1 MNKELRV
8 KIYKYSVNQVT
19 PRGKH
24 INVFEK
30 VIQSEMSYLELSDYI
45 SDKYI
50 GFTINIEE
58 VKEIETIGSTNKR
71 TYMSYEKMHEHC
83 MKLDFRLDY
92 SKDEEFMK
100 LIEMD
105 RNLYDLKQKFSSRV
119 YNEIKEDPKYK
130 GIIEK
135 TIKVELTR
143 GGYDKVTLSGEV
155 MLKDLNLVQE

>member
-1 MNKELRV
+1 MKV
-8 KIYKYSVNQVT
+8 YKYSVSQVT
-19 PRGKH
+19 SRGKH

-30 VIQSEMSYLELSDYI
+30 VIQSEMSYLELSDYLV
-45 SDKYI
+45 DKYT
-50 GFTINIEE
+50 GFTVNVEE

-71 TYMSYEKMHEHC
+71 TYMSYEKMYEHR
-83 MKLDFRLDY
+83 MQLDFRLDY
-92 SKDEEFMK
+92 SKDEEFIK

-119 YNEIKEDPKYK
+119 YNEVKEDPKYI
-130 GIIEK
+130 GIREK

>member
-1 MNKELRV
+1 MKV
-8 KIYKYSVNQVT
+8 YKYTVSQVT

-30 VIQSEMSYLELSDYI
+30 VIQSEMSYIELSDYL
-45 SDKYI
+45 SDKYT
-50 GFTINIEE
+50 GFTVNVEE

-71 TYMSYEKMHEHC
+71 TYISYEKMYEHH
-83 MKLDFRLDY
+83 MKLDFMLDY
-92 SKDEEFMK
+92 SKDEEFIK

-105 RNLYDLKQKFSSRV
+105 RNLCDLKQKFISKV
-119 YNEIKEDPKYK
+119 YNEVIEDPKYK
-130 GIIEK
+130 GIREK

-155 MLKDLNLVQE
+155 MLKDLKLVQE

>member
-1 MNKELRV
+1 MKV
-8 KIYKYSVNQVT
+8 YKYKVNQIT

-30 VIQSEMSYLELSDYI
+30 VVQSEMSYSELSGYLV
-45 SDKYI
+45 DKYT
-50 GFTINIEE
+50 GFTVYVEE

-71 TYMSYEKMHEHC
+71 TYMSYEKMYEHY

-100 LIEMD
+100 LTELD
-105 RNLYDLKQKFSSRV
+105 KNLIDFKQKFSSRV

-130 GIIEK
+130 GLREK
-135 TIKVELTR
+135 TIKVELLSGSGR
-143 GGYDKVTLSGEV
+143 VTLSGEV
-155 MLKDLNLVQE
+155 MLKDLKLVQE

>member
-1 MNKELRV
+1 MKV
-8 KIYKYSVNQVT
+8 YKYSVNQVT
-19 PRGKH
+19 LRGKH

-45 SDKYI
+45 SDKYT
-50 GFTINIEE
+50 GFTVNVKE

-71 TYMSYEKMHEHC
+71 TYVSYEKMYEQC

-92 SKDEEFMK
+92 SKDEEFIK

-119 YNEIKEDPKYK
+119 YDEVKEDPKYK

-155 MLKDLNLVQE
+155 MLKDLKLVQE

>member
-1 MNKELRV
+1 MKVYR
-8 KIYKYSVNQVT
+8 YSVNQVT

-30 VIQSEMSYLELSDYI
+30 VIQSEMSHIELSDYL
-45 SDKYI
+45 SDKYT
-50 GFTINIEE
+50 GFVVSVEE
-58 VKEIETIGSTNKR
+58 IKEIETIGSTNKR
-71 TYMSYEKMHEHC
+71 TYMSYEKMYEHY

-119 YNEIKEDPKYK
+119 YNEVKEDPKYI
-130 GIIEK
+130 GIREK

>member
-1 MNKELRV
+1 MKV
-8 KIYKYSVNQVT
+8 YKYTVSQIT

-30 VIQSEMSYLELSDYI
+30 VIQSEMSHIELSDYL
-45 SDKYI
+45 SDKYT
-50 GFTINIEE
+50 GFVVSVEE
-58 VKEIETIGSTNKR
+58 IKEIETIGSTNKR
-71 TYMSYEKMHEHC
+71 TYMSYEKMYEHY

-92 SKDEEFMK
+92 SKDEEFIK

-119 YNEIKEDPKYK
+119 YNEIIEDTKYK
-130 GIIEK
+130 GIKEK

-155 MLKDLNLVQE
+155 MLKDLKLVQE

>member
-1 MNKELRV
+1 MKV
-8 KIYKYSVNQVT
+8 YKYSVNQVT

-24 INVFEK
+24 LNVFEK
-30 VIQSEMSYLELSDYI
+30 VVQSEMSYLELSDYLV
-45 SDKYI
+45 DKYT
-50 GFTINIEE
+50 GFTVNVEE

-71 TYMSYEKMHEHC
+71 TYMSYEKMHEHY

-119 YNEIKEDPKYK
+119 YNEIKEDHKYK
-130 GIIEK
+130 GIKEK
-135 TIKVELTR
+135 TIKVELTQ
-143 GGYDKVTLSGEV
+143 GGYDKVTLSGEI
-155 MLKDLNLVQE
+155 MLKDLKLVQE

>member
-1 MNKELRV
+1 MKV
-8 KIYKYSVNQVT
+8 YKYSVCQIT

-45 SDKYI
+45 ANKYT
-50 GFTINIEE
+50 GFTINVEE

-71 TYMSYEKMHEHC
+71 TYMSYEKMYEHC

-105 RNLYDLKQKFSSRV
+105 RNLIDLKQKFISRV
-119 YNEIKEDPKYK
+119 YSEVDEDPKYK
-130 GIIEK
+130 GIREK

-143 GGYDKVTLSGEV
+143 CGYDKVTLSGEV
-155 MLKDLNLVQE
+155 MLKDLKLVQE

>member
-1 MNKELRV
+1 MKVYR
-8 KIYKYSVNQVT
+8 YSVNQVT

-30 VIQSEMSYLELSDYI
+30 VIQSEMSYLELSDYLAG
-45 SDKYI
+45 KYT
-50 GFTINIEE
+50 GFTVNAEE

-71 TYMSYEKMHEHC
+71 TYMSYEKMYEHC

-92 SKDEEFMK
+92 SNDEDFRK

-105 RNLYDLKQKFSSRV
+105 RNLCDLKQKFTSRV
-119 YNEIKEDPKYK
+119 YNEVIEDPKYK

-143 GGYDKVTLSGEV
+143 GCDRVTLSGEV
-155 MLKDLNLVQE
+155 MLKDLKLVQE

>member
-1 MNKELRV
+1 MKVYR
-8 KIYKYSVNQVT
+8 YSVNQVT

-45 SDKYI
+45 SDKYT

-71 TYMSYEKMHEHC
+71 TYMSYEKMYEHC

-119 YNEIKEDPKYK
+119 YNEIKEDHKYK
-130 GIIEK
+130 GIREK

>member
-1 MNKELRV
+1 MKVYR
-8 KIYKYSVNQVT
+8 YSVNQVT

-30 VIQSEMSYLELSDYI
+30 VIPSEISYLELSDYL
-45 SDKYI
+45 DGKYT
-50 GFTINIEE
+50 GFTVNVEE

-71 TYMSYEKMHEHC
+71 TYMSYEKMYEHY

-105 RNLYDLKQKFSSRV
+105 RNLYDLKQKFISRV
-119 YNEIKEDPKYK
+119 YNEVNEKNKYK
-130 GIIEK
+130 VIKEK

-155 MLKDLNLVQE
+155 MLKDLKLVQE

>member
-1 MNKELRV
+1 MKV
-8 KIYKYSVNQVT
+8 YKYSVNQIT

-30 VIQSEMSYLELSDYI
+30 VVQSEMSYSELSGYLV
-45 SDKYI
+45 DKYT
-50 GFTINIEE
+50 GFTVNVEE

-71 TYMSYEKMHEHC
+71 TYMSYEKMHEHY

-130 GIIEK
+130 GISEK
-135 TIKVELTR
+135 AIKVELIR
-143 GGYDKVTLSGEV
+143 GGCDKVTLSGEV
-155 MLKDLNLVQE
+155 MLKDLKLIQE